1 MLVVELEERAL
12 PVADLEEAH
21 HLAEIV
27 AAPMVDLAPLD
38 RGDDAFRDDGCL
50 EVGRGTSLGQRQVSR
65 IAEREDG
72 RPTAD
77 LERRPVGR

>member
-1 MLVVELEERAL
+1 
-12 PVADLEEAH
+12 
-21 HLAEIV
+21 
-27 AAPMVDLAPLD
+27 MVDLAPLD

-50 EVGRGTSLGQRQVSR
+50 EVGRGTSVGQRQVSR